1 MKKTIIIAIAI
12 LLGSVLVGSVAAF
25 GVAGAK
31 DTGKETNTLFV
42 TGIGTIKAKPD
53 KYRVE
58 LTVTTIEK
66 LARDAQQNNDKKA
79 NAVIEAIKKMGI
91 KEEQIITTGYW
102 LNPVYK
108 WNPETNENM
117 LNGYQASYSLNVT
130 TTDLKKISEVIDTAT
145 SNGVNQ
151 IGGITFDIANKEEFQ
166 NEALKLAMRD
176 AKKKAEIAL
185 GEYGKTIFTINT
197 ITLNSSQMPM
207 PYMNQMQANKSY
219 DNAQGG
225 VAPDIMSGPLE
236 FTVTVN
242 VEFGY

>member
-12 LLGSVLVGSVAAF
+12 LLGSTLIGSITAF
-25 GVAGAK
+25 GVAGAR
-31 DTGKETNTLFV
+31 DTGKDTSTLLV
-42 TGIGTIKAKPD
+42 TGIGMVKAKPD
-53 KYRVE
+53 KYRVD
-58 LTVTTIEK
+58 LTITTIEK

-79 NAVIEAIKKMGI
+79 NAVIDAIKKMGI

-108 WNPETNENM
+108 WNPETNENI

-130 TTDLKKISEVIDTAT
+130 ATDLKKISEVIDTAT

-151 IGGITFDIANKEEFQ
+151 IGGISFDIANKEEFQ

-185 GEYGKTIFTINT
+185 GEYGKTIFAINT
-197 ITLNSSQMPM
+197 ITLNSNQMPM
-207 PYMNQMQANKSY
+207 PLMNQMQANKSY